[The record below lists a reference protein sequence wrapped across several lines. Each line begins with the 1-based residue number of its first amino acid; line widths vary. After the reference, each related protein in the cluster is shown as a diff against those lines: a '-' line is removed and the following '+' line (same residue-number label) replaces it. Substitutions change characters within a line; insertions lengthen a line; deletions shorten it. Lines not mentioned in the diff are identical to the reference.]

1 MLGKTFSNLNVSIF
15 ANNIILHTNYQG
27 VDPET
32 SLAGPANGQG
42 LDYFNNPGAKNYGI
56 RLNVGL
62 Q

>member
-1 MLGKTFSNLNVSIF
+1 MLGKTFSNVNLTVF
-15 ANNIILHTNYQG
+15 ANNILIHTNYKG

-42 LDYFNNPGAKNYGI
+42 LDYFNNPGAKNYGV
-56 RLNVGL
+56 RLSIGL